1 VRRALAL
8 SALLLLALTT
18 LGCGDEVSSLEFSP
32 AQLPSGRVE
41 KPCAVTIAVSGNKTP
56 VFQMT
61 IADGA
66 LPDGLA
72 LHVAQRGGTAEIRG
86 VPTTAGTYRF
96 AASASC
102 LGTNTTGQ
110 SGQRSYELVVK

>member
-1 VRRALAL
+1 MRRALAL
-8 SALLLLALTT
+8 SAGLLLALTM

-32 AQLPSGRVE
+32 AQLPGARVE
-41 KPCAVTIAVSGNKTP
+41 TPYTATISVSNNKTP
-56 VFQMT
+56 VFQMA

-72 LHVAQRGGTAEIRG
+72 LDVAQRGGTAEISG
-86 VPTTAGTYRF
+86 VPTAAGTYRF
-96 AASASC
+96 AVSASC

-110 SGQRSYELVVK
+110 SGQQSYELVVK